1 MRSFVTLVAVVS
13 ALLAGCQPQTR
24 VNALW
29 QQPGY
34 SGRAFEKIAVV
45 ALAGEKESRRIF
57 ENHVIARIAEHGVP
71 GLAGNDLFAEMPTP
85 DQKDEV
91 KKRFE
96 ELGVDAAMALR
107 IVRRETQETTV
118 GPLSDHDRY
127 NYDFYGTYGS
137 FYEPVHRE
145 ASVEVEKVIVIEAM
159 LFDLKLEGAVAVV
172 EVTVENPR
180 SIDDV
185 RASTRLLVQAFAD
198 AGLFG
203 GR

>member
-1 MRSFVTLVAVVS
+1 MKTFVTLLALLGV
-13 ALLAGCQPQTR
+13 LLAGCQPQTR
-24 VNALW
+24 VNAVW

-34 SGRAFEKIAVV
+34 AGRVFKKIAVV
-45 ALAGEKESRRIF
+45 ALAGEKESRRIY

-85 DQKDEV
+85 EQKAEV

-107 IVRRETQETTV
+107 IVRRETRETTV

-127 NYDFYGTYGS
+127 SYDFYGTYGT

-159 LFDLKLEGAVAVV
+159 LFDLKVEGAIAQV
-172 EVTVENPR
+172 EVTVEDPR
-180 SIDDV
+180 SIKDV
-185 RASTRLLVQAFAD
+185 RESSSLIVEALAN